1 MYSIAHGVPQLF
13 GFGLTEGIVSGLKGT
28 LWQLPN
34 LINNYQQL
42 WQLPN

>member
-1 MYSIAHGVPQLF
+1 MVHGSPQLF
-13 GFGLTEGIVSGLKGT
+13 AIGLTEGIVSGLKGT